1 MRTLFPH
8 FLASLVVLFALF
20 VLISEDH
27 TAPSGSGLRVD
38 GERSSDLGEGLMEV
52 LLLRHQRQSD
62 VEAANIAEAQQLLR
76 QNGFYSGPVDG
87 TMNERTREALR
98 SFQESR
104 QLNVTGKIDN
114 DTAQELGLPHRMTQ
128 KGSGRLNNST

>member
-1 MRTLFPH
+1 MRTLFLP

-62 VEAANIAEAQQLLR
+62 VEASNIAEAQQLLR

-87 TMNERTREALR
+87 IMNERTREALR

-104 QLNVTGKIDN
+104 QLNVTGRIDN
-114 DTAQELGLPHRMTQ
+114 DTAQELGLPHR
-128 KGSGRLNNST
+128 SARLNNST

>member
-1 MRTLFPH
+1 MRTLFRP

-27 TAPSGSGLRVD
+27 TAPSGSRLRVD

-62 VEAANIAEAQQLLR
+62 VEASNIAEAQQLCTIGRYWYLFKR
-76 QNGFYSGPVDG
+76 LTAVSSRSMLPIRTYSV
-87 TMNERTREALR
+87 
-98 SFQESR
+98 
-104 QLNVTGKIDN
+104 I
-114 DTAQELGLPHRMTQ
+114 
-128 KGSGRLNNST
+128 

>member
-1 MRTLFPH
+1 MQID
-8 FLASLVVLFALF
+8 VLFRWSAEFRRLY
-20 VLISEDH
+20 
-27 TAPSGSGLRVD
+27 PSVD
-38 GERSSDLGEGLMEV
+38 
-52 LLLRHQRQSD
+52 LRHQRQSD
-62 VEAANIAEAQQLLR
+62 VEASNITEAQQLLR

-104 QLNVTGKIDN
+104 QLNVTGRIDN

-128 KGSGRLNNST
+128 KGSARLNNST